1 MLMKRTEKSPRILI
15 VTPEVTYLPDR
26 MGSLA
31 NHLTAKAGGLADVS
45 AALIKALFDQ
55 GADVHV
61 ALPDYRSI
69 FRDHLAPFLQKE
81 LNVIRS
87 VMPDDRLH
95 LAQDRAFFYLNR
107 VYSQYGGENVK
118 LALAFQR
125 EVINNI
131 VPRVQPDLIH
141 CNDWMTGLIPSMA
154 RQMGIPCLFT
164 IHNIHTVKSTMAVI
178 EDRGIDAA
186 YFWHHL
192 YFEHMAEDY
201 EGARESNPVD
211 FLASGVFAAHFVNT
225 VSPTF
230 LTEIVEGRHDFVES
244 PLRREL
250 TNKWK
255 AGCGFGI
262 LNAPDPGFNPQTDMD
277 LYHRYDAESF
287 VKGKQENKKTVQ
299 RLLGLV
305 EDNSAP
311 LFFWP
316 SRLDPNQ
323 KGCQLLADIFYAVMS
338 EFWEDNLQVVFVAN
352 GPFQKHFREI
362 VGLHGFHNRVAVC
375 DFNEHLEHLGYG
387 ASDFIL
393 MPSLFEPCGLPQMI
407 APTYGSLPVAHDTG
421 GIHDTIRHIDVEADT
436 GNGFLFNVYDSQ
448 GFFWAIR
455 QAMEFFHLPETKK
468 NPQIH
473 RIMTESID
481 TFNYDVTASEYIS
494 LYEKMLKRDLIPR
507 SILGEEVKTM
517 N

>member
-1 MLMKRTEKSPRILI
+1 MKRIEESPRILI

-31 NHLTAKAGGLADVS
+31 NLLTAKAGGLADVS

-69 FRDHLAPFLQKE
+69 FRDHLAPFLKKE
-81 LNVIRS
+81 LSVIRS
-87 VMPDDRLH
+87 LMPDDRVH

-107 VYSQYGGENVK
+107 VYSQSGDENIK
-118 LALAFQR
+118 LSLAFQR

-131 VPRVQPDLIH
+131 VPRVRPDLIH
-141 CNDWMTGLIPSMA
+141 CNDWMTGLIPPMA
-154 RQMGIPCLFT
+154 RQMRIPCLFT
-164 IHNIHTVKSTMAVI
+164 IHNIHTVKCTMEGI

-186 YFWHHL
+186 YFFHHL

-201 EGARESNPVD
+201 EGARETNPVD
-211 FLASGVFAAHFVNT
+211 FLTSGVFAAHFVNT

-230 LTEIVEGRHDFVES
+230 PMEIVEGRHKFVEP

-250 TNKWK
+250 THKWE

-262 LNAPDPGFNPQTDMD
+262 LNAPDPGFNPINDKD
-277 LYHRYDAESF
+277 LCTTYDAQSF
-287 VKGKQENKKTVQ
+287 VKGKCENKIKMQ
-299 RLLGLV
+299 QLLGLSK
-305 EDNSAP
+305 NASSP

-316 SRLDPNQ
+316 SRLDPIQ
-323 KGCQLLADIFYAVMS
+323 KGCQLLADILYSVIS
-338 EFWEDNLQVVFVAN
+338 EFWEDELQMVFIAN

-362 VGLHGFHNRVAVC
+362 VAYHGFQYRIAVC
-375 DFNEHLEHLGYG
+375 DFNEHLEHLAYG

-407 APTYGSLPVAHDTG
+407 APIYGSLPVAHDTG
-421 GIHDTIRHIDVEADT
+421 GIHDTIQHLDVDANT
-436 GNGFLFNVYDSQ
+436 GNGFLFSVYDTA
-448 GFFWAIR
+448 GLHGAIR
-455 QAMEFFHLPETKK
+455 QAMGFFHLPESKK
-468 NPQIH
+468 HPQIR
-473 RIMTESID
+473 RIMIESLEN
-481 TFNYDVTASEYIS
+481 FNYDVTASQYIS
-494 LYEKMLKRDLIPR
+494 LYEKMLERDLIPR
-507 SILGEEVKTM
+507 SILGEEIKSVK
-517 N
+517 